1 MELDPKMKRPA
12 LLIAG
17 FAALLSVAAHAETVM
32 FHGTMSPGNEVPAKT
47 TDGKGNVEATLD
59 TNSKVLTYTV
69 TYSGLTGPATMAH
82 LHGPAAAGAN
92 AGVLVPM
99 KAPLDSPIKGS
110 ATLTDDQVKE
120 LMAGQMYANVHT
132 AANPGGELRGQLTH

>member
-1 MELDPKMKRPA
+1 MKRPA
-12 LLIAG
+12 LLLAAC
-17 FAALLSVAAHAETVM
+17 AALLSVAAHAETVT
-32 FHGTMSPGNEVPAKT
+32 FHATMNARTKCPQRPRTARGPSRRRSTRNESV
-47 TDGKGNVEATLD
+47 DLH
-59 TNSKVLTYTV
+59 V
-69 TYSGLTGPATMAH
+69 TYSGLTGPATAAH
-82 LHGPAAAGAN
+82 IHGPAAAGAN

-132 AANPGGELRGQLTH
+132 ATNPGGELRGQLTH

>member
-1 MELDPKMKRPA
+1 MKRPA

-17 FAALLSVAAHAETVM
+17 LAALLSVTAHAETM
-32 FHGTMSPGNEVPAKT
+32 TFHGTMSPSNEVPAKT

-59 TNSKVLTYTV
+59 TNNKLLTYTV
-69 TYSGLTGPATMAH
+69 TYSGLTGPATAAH
-82 LHGPAAAGAN
+82 IHGPAAVGQN
-92 AGVLVPM
+92 AGVLIPM
-99 KAPLDSPIKGS
+99 KAPLESPIKGT

-120 LMAGQMYANVHT
+120 LEAGQMYANVHT